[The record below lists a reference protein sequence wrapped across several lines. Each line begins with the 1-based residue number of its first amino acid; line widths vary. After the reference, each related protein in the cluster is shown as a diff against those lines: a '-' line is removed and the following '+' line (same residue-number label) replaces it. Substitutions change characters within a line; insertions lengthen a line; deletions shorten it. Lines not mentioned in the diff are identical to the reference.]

1 MKGFNMSNKQYI
13 DEQIDGLSC
22 VQSAIWFALME
33 ALGPEIAARAADNL
47 RDFGVLYSY
56 DSRVEGLCNALADGK
71 SPSD

>member
-1 MKGFNMSNKQYI
+1 MSNKQYI

-22 VQSAIWFALME
+22 VQSAIWFSLIE

-56 DSRVEGLCNALADGK
+56 DPRVEALCNTLADGK
-71 SPSD
+71 PPSD

>member
-1 MKGFNMSNKQYI
+1 MSNKQYI

-71 SPSD
+71 TTK

>member
-1 MKGFNMSNKQYI
+1 MSNKQYI

>member
-1 MKGFNMSNKQYI
+1 MSKRFT

-22 VQSAIWFALME
+22 VQSAMWFSLME

-56 DSRVEGLCNALADGK
+56 DPRVEERCNALADGK
-71 SPSD
+71 AAK